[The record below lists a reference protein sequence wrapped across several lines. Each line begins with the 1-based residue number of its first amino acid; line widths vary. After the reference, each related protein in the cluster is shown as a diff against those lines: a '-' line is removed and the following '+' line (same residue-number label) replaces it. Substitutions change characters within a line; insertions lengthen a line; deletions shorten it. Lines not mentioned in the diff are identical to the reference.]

1 MSVASETPQ
10 TTPPQGSAPGRA
22 RGAGGLSLV
31 QKFLTLREGSIVVVT
46 ILAVIYFAASTPHFF
61 TGANFK
67 NLLPYFCF
75 LAIMAAGQVFVMT
88 LGEIDL
94 SIGALYL
101 ITPFVY
107 WKLTEAG
114 LPLIPSLIIAEIVAG
129 LIGAVNG
136 FFVAW
141 VGIASFVATLSMLF
155 FLDGLALIL
164 SHSEQ
169 ITTPGTQIVG
179 VGTFAQIFGA
189 GTYSELIWAI
199 GIVILL
205 QIVLSFSRW
214 GVYTVASG
222 GNRLGAA
229 EAGINVRLVLLR
241 NFVLC
246 AMTAGFAGV
255 LEAVRTSSITPD
267 PSGSNQFLLYAVAA
281 VIIGGTLMTGG
292 EGTIVGAFVGAL
304 FIGVLQDGLTL
315 KSVPSTYVYLWL
327 GIAVIIAMTI
337 NVLLRRVRLGSGR
350 A

>member
-1 MSVASETPQ
+1 MSVASETSQ
-10 TTPPQGSAPGRA
+10 TTSPQGPAPRRA
-22 RGAGGLSLV
+22 RSGGGLSLV
-31 QKFLTLREGSIVVVT
+31 QQFLTLREGSIVVVT
-46 ILAVIYFAASTPHFF
+46 VLAIIYFAATTPHFF
-61 TGANFK
+61 TGSNFK

-75 LAIMAAGQVFVMT
+75 LAIMAAGQVFIMT

-101 ITPFVY
+101 ITPFIY
-107 WKLTEAG
+107 WKVTGAG
-114 LPLIPSLIIAEIVAG
+114 IPLVPSLIIAILVAG
-129 LIGAVNG
+129 VIGAVNG

-141 VGIASFVATLSMLF
+141 VGIASFVATLAMLF

-169 ITTPGTQIVG
+169 ITTPGTSVVG
-179 VGTFAQIFGA
+179 VHTFAQIFGA
-189 GTYSELIWAI
+189 GTYSELFWAI
-199 GIVILL
+199 GLVVVL
-205 QIVLSFSRW
+205 QIVLSFSRS
-214 GVYTVASG
+214 GIYTVAVG
-222 GNRLGAA
+222 GNKIGSS
-229 EAGINVRLVLLR
+229 EAGINTRMVLLR

-255 LEAVRTSSITPD
+255 LESVRTSSITPD

-292 EGTIVGAFVGAL
+292 EGTVVGAFIGAL